1 MTNKISR
8 FRGKYSFLSNFYPC
22 FVEFEGVRYPSVEH
36 AYQAAKTLDRN
47 TRTAFSILPTA
58 SDAKKLGRILKLRND
73 WEQIKEEVMYECLKS
88 KFSNE
93 NLKEMLLQTGDA
105 YIEEG
110 NNHGDMIWGTVNG
123 QGQNKL
129 GKLLM
134 KIREEIK

>member
-1 MTNKISR
+1 MVTKIKK
-8 FRGKYSFLSNFYPC
+8 FTGKYKFLSNFYPC
-22 FVEFEGVRYPSVEH
+22 FVTYKGIRYPSVEH
-36 AYQAAKTLDRN
+36 AFQAAKTFDNNQRF
-47 TRTAFSILPTA
+47 AFCIVPTA
-58 SDAKKLGRILKLRND
+58 SDAKKLGRKLKLRND

-110 NNHGDMIWGTVNG
+110 NNHGDKIWGTVNG